1 MQCLPYIEELA
12 NSKELSAKI
21 SEQSPK
27 SKNSTP

>member
-1 MQCLPYIEELA
+1 MSYVEKLA
-12 NSKELSAKI
+12 NSKELSAKS